1 MSISPNITI
10 CKVKVCVVTEVLEK
24 VVPGKRWKR
33 FFIHL
38 RGDSPA
44 QCQGG
49 VLVVGLIIKLTQ
61 DTSTGEEEIHV
72 VNPCTWKKGDPR
84 SN

>member
-1 MSISPNITI
+1 M
-10 CKVKVCVVTEVLEK
+10 KVCVVTEVLEK

-33 FFIHL
+33 FFIQL

-61 DTSTGEEEIHV
+61 DTLTGEEEIPLLIHAHGRRGIQEV
-72 VNPCTWKKGDPR
+72 TKAGR
-84 SN
+84 FYTS